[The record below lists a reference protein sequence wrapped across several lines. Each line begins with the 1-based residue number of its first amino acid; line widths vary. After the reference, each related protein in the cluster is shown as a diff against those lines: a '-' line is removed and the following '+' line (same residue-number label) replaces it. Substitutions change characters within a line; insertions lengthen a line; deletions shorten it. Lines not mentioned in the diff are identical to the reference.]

1 MIPRRRWW
9 RRLGWLGRNAGS
21 DGTNGGPSGSPCE
34 AICLSSCVLQG
45 VDPETAECL
54 TQCQATIPMFDDN
67 CGAQADAYLGCLEGV
82 NCNTDASDCQ
92 AQAIAWATCLAG
104 VL

>member
-9 RRLGWLGRNAGS
+9 RRLGWLGWLGRNAGS
-21 DGTNGGPSGSPCE
+21 DGTNGRPSGSPCE

-92 AQAIAWATCLAG
+92 A
-104 VL
+104 